1 VRERERY
8 LFFSFSRTKDT
19 EGGRKEIRA
28 TNRVCAAGLFSHF
41 ESKRERT
48 EAFGEDFD
56 QNEKAEEKEART
68 GKREEKTST
77 FDTFKL
83 TTSHRIYYRTRRRFS
98 SRTQKPLAA
107 IAIIVSILTIGLN
120 AIAAARLYCFFQLS
134 RQCIRALTGRASISH
149 LVLFPY

>member
-1 VRERERY
+1 MREKD
-8 LFFSFSRTKDT
+8 LFFSFSH
-19 EGGRKEIRA
+19 KEIRA
-28 TNRVCAAGLFSHF
+28 TNRVCAAGLYFSF
-41 ESKRERT
+41 RELERGKD
-48 EAFGEDFD
+48 AFGDFD
-56 QNEKAEEKEART
+56 QNEKAEEKEKGRKK
-68 GKREEKTST
+68 KRQPL

-120 AIAAARLYCFFQLS
+120 AIAAARLHCFFQLS
-134 RQCIRALTGRASISH
+134 RQRIRALTGRASISH

>member
-1 VRERERY
+1 MWERKISF
-8 LFFSFSRTKDT
+8 LFFFFLSR
-19 EGGRKEIRA
+19 EEIRA
-28 TNRVCAAGLFSHF
+28 TNRVCAAGLYFSF
-41 ESKRERT
+41 RER
-48 EAFGEDFD
+48 ERRKDAFGDFD
-56 QNEKAEEKEART
+56 QNEKAEEKEKGRKK
-68 GKREEKTST
+68 KRQPW

-120 AIAAARLYCFFQLS
+120 AIAAARLHCFFQLS
-134 RQCIRALTGRASISH
+134 RQRIRALTGRASISH